1 MTAYL
6 VTHLLTRLKKN
17 NISIE
22 TFLVNSGKNNWKEIM
37 FTVVNIVVK
46 APISVIRKEEERNT
60 YILEEIMTHSTLSL
74 IQLNEY
80 L

>member
-1 MTAYL
+1 
-6 VTHLLTRLKKN
+6 
-17 NISIE
+17 
-22 TFLVNSGKNNWKEIM
+22 M

-46 APISVIRKEEERNT
+46 APIIVIRKEEERNT

>member
-6 VTHLLTRLKKN
+6 ITHIFTSLKKN
-17 NISIE
+17 NISVE
-22 TFLVNSGKNNWKEIM
+22 TFLVNSGENNWKEIM

-46 APISVIRKEEERNT
+46 APIGVIRKEEERNT
-60 YILEEIMTHSTLSL
+60 YILEEIMTYSTLSL